1 MTRMSDRF
9 YPTTLALLRIATGV
23 MFWQHGAQKLFGLL
37 GSNPRDFLTLLWL
50 AGVFEFAGGIL
61 IMAGLFTRPVAFILA
76 GEMAV
81 AYFTS
86 HFPREFWWPIQ
97 NAGEFAVLYCFIYL
111 FLFTA
116 GPGRWSLDGLLR
128 KKSASDG
135 AASLNS

>member
-1 MTRMSDRF
+1 MTRMLDRF

-61 IMAGLFTRPVAFILA
+61 IMAGLFTRPVAFILT

-86 HFPREFWWPIQ
+86 HFRREFWWPIQ
-97 NAGEFAVLYCFIYL
+97 NAGEFAALYCFIY
-111 FLFTA
+111 
-116 GPGRWSLDGLLR
+116 
-128 KKSASDG
+128 
-135 AASLNS
+135 